1 MWVRRYKPA
10 MIISLLN
17 LSFSARVFL
26 PRPKALIT
34 VPERK
39 KKQHKT
45 AILGPPCS
53 VWRFFLA
60 EPRLFGSRPRARCPP
75 YTYMQSGVPEHVP
88 QSASSD
94 QWKPLGVG
102 GHYGW
107 GPVLPVRSG
116 CRGARTPGPPN
127 KPRAKGH
134 PCKRGLISSSPRFAR
149 DKRRGDYH
157 NYFSFACRC

>member
-1 MWVRRYKPA
+1 
-10 MIISLLN
+10 MIISVLN
-17 LSFSARVFL
+17 LSFSARVSL

-39 KKQHKT
+39 KKNNTKQLFSAPH
-45 AILGPPCS
+45 A
-53 VWRFFLA
+53 
-60 EPRLFGSRPRARCPP
+60 LFGGSSWRNLVYLGLDRGLGAPP